1 MYYYAI
7 FKCNICNIIREERK
21 ESIILIFIMKNSEK
35 KSKFRQSKEWK
46 EFRKRIFDKQDGK
59 DIITGKKLY
68 RGYNVHH
75 LDISAENYDKLIEEN
90 FVALNKQTH
99 EALHF
104 LFRYYQK
111 DTAILDKL
119 KTVLDRMNELNK

>member
-1 MYYYAI
+1 
-7 FKCNICNIIREERK
+7 
-21 ESIILIFIMKNSEK
+21 MKAK
-35 KSKFRQSKEWK
+35 DIKAKFRQSKEWK
-46 EFRKRIFDKQDGK
+46 EFRKKIFDKQDGK

-68 RGYNVHH
+68 KGYNTHH
-75 LDISAENYDKLIEEN
+75 LDMSAENYDKLTEEN

-111 DTAILDKL
+111 DPSVLDRFKE
-119 KTVLDRMNELNK
+119 VLDRMNELNE

>member
-1 MYYYAI
+1 
-7 FKCNICNIIREERK
+7 
-21 ESIILIFIMKNSEK
+21 MKNSDK

-46 EFRKRIFDKQDGK
+46 EFRKRMFEKQGGK
-59 DIITGKKLY
+59 DTITGKKLC

-75 LDISAENYDKLIEEN
+75 LDMSAENYDQLIEEN

-99 EALHF
+99 ETLHF

-111 DTAILDKL
+111 DPAILDRL
-119 KTVLDRMNELNK
+119 KTVLDIMNIKNGCPN

>member
-1 MYYYAI
+1 
-7 FKCNICNIIREERK
+7 
-21 ESIILIFIMKNSEK
+21 MKARDAK
-35 KSKFRQSKEWK
+35 AKFRQSKEWK

-59 DIITGKKLY
+59 DIVTGKKLY
-68 RGYNVHH
+68 KGYNVHH
-75 LDISAENYDKLIEEN
+75 CDMSAEIYNKLIAEN

-111 DTAILDKL
+111 DP
-119 KTVLDRMNELNK
+119 TVLDRLKTILDRMNALNK

>member
-1 MYYYAI
+1 
-7 FKCNICNIIREERK
+7 
-21 ESIILIFIMKNSEK
+21 MKAK
-35 KSKFRQSKEWK
+35 DIKAKFRKTKAWK

-59 DIITGKKLY
+59 DVITGKKLY

-75 LDISAENYDKLIEEN
+75 LDMSEANYDKLIEEN
-90 FVALNKQTH
+90 FIALNKQTH

-111 DTAILDKL
+111 DP
-119 KTVLDRMNELNK
+119 TVLDRLKTFLEKMNELNK

>member
-1 MYYYAI
+1 
-7 FKCNICNIIREERK
+7 
-21 ESIILIFIMKNSEK
+21 MKAK
-35 KSKFRQSKEWK
+35 DIKAKFRQSKEWK
-46 EFRKRIFDKQDGK
+46 EFRKRIFNKQDGK

-68 RGYNVHH
+68 KGYNVHH
-75 LDISAENYDKLIEEN
+75 LDMSEANYDKLIEEN

-111 DTAILDKL
+111 DHTILDRL
-119 KTVLDRMNELNK
+119 KTVLDIMKELNK

>member
-1 MYYYAI
+1 
-7 FKCNICNIIREERK
+7 
-21 ESIILIFIMKNSEK
+21 MKAK
-35 KSKFRQSKEWK
+35 DAKAKFRATKAWK
-46 EFRKRIFDKQDGK
+46 EFRKRLFDKQDGK

-68 RGYNVHH
+68 RCYNVHH
-75 LDISAENYDKLIEEN
+75 LDMSAENYDKLIEEN

-111 DTAILDKL
+111 DPTILDRL
-119 KTVLDRMNELNK
+119 KTVLDRMKELNE

>member
-7 FKCNICNIIREERK
+7 FKCNICNIIRERK
-21 ESIILIFIMKNSEK
+21 KEKSIILIFIMKNSEK
-35 KSKFRQSKEWK
+35 KSKFRQTKEWK

-75 LDISAENYDKLIEEN
+75 FDMSAENYDKLIEEN

-111 DTAILDKL
+111 DPAILDRL
-119 KTVLDRMNELNK
+119 KTVLDRMNELN